1 MNPPNGI
8 DAYISGFSAG
18 AQSMLQK
25 LRETIQLAA
34 PDAEEVISY
43 MMPAYK
49 LNGILVYF
57 AAHKNHIGFYP
68 TSRGLEPFKTELGE
82 FKCSKGIIQF
92 GFDKPL
98 PIELITRIVKFRVSE
113 NLGKVKKRA
122 NQRS

>member
-8 DAYISGFSAG
+8 DLYISGFPAG
-18 AQSMLQK
+18 TQYLLQK
-25 LRETIQLAA
+25 LREAIQRAA

-43 MMPAYK
+43 QMPAYK

-68 TSRGLEPFKTELGE
+68 TSKGIEPFKSELTE
-82 FKCSKGIIQF
+82 FKCSKGTIQF
-92 GFDKPL
+92 LLDKPL

-113 NLGKVKKRA
+113 NLAKAKKRA
-122 NQRS
+122 NLRS